1 MFLGKYW
8 CWSLQGLK
16 GVIVGTFVF
25 LPFHLVLVLER
36 MIETGSLAKMS
47 LLNMCGAQYVINLCC
62 KQNCKL
68 HENSNFHV
76 LPIGWKWFF
85 IICTRIKLVWTCTF
99 IPLTLSSLI
108 TFVWTYTFSPLTLP
122 SPFTLVW
129 STYTFI
135 PLTLPSPITLGWTY
149 KFIPFT
155 LPFPPLKMKEK

>member
-1 MFLGKYW
+1 MLVTTETKRGN
-8 CWSLQGLK
+8 CR
-16 GVIVGTFVF
+16 TFVF
-25 LPFHLVLVLER
+25 FPFHLVLVLER

-108 TFVWTYTFSPLTLP
+108 TFVWTYTFNPLTLL

-129 STYTFI
+129 TYRFI

-149 KFIPFT
+149 TFIPFT
-155 LPFPPLKMKEK
+155 LPSPPLKMKEK

>member
-8 CWSLQGLK
+8 CWSLQRLK

-108 TFVWTYTFSPLTLP
+108 TLVWTYTFSPLTLP

>member
-108 TFVWTYTFSPLTLP
+108 TFVWTYTFNPLTLL
-122 SPFTLVW
+122 SPITLVW
-129 STYTFI
+129 TYRFI

-149 KFIPFT
+149 TFIPFT
-155 LPFPPLKMKEK
+155 LPSPPLKMKEQ

>member
-25 LPFHLVLVLER
+25 LPFHLVLVLES
-36 MIETGSLAKMS
+36 MIEAESLAKMS

-99 IPLTLSSLI
+99 IPLTLPSLI
-108 TFVWTYTFSPLTLP
+108 TLVWTYTFSPLTLP